1 MGIMKKLLLLSTLMI
16 ALNIFA
22 AEDDYEHLFRV
33 MTDSAT
39 PAATWIMAPIKKTLP
54 VDFDPSGIKEAFIEY
69 ELLLDTIDP
78 RTKIRARPDTK
89 WRDMLITL
97 NGKTVF
103 CGNPGKL
110 AMKGIHRV
118 PVNKEYIKA
127 GKNVITL
134 AWAPAPKAAKG
145 KKSKIKPAGYTGYI
159 YVAADATD
167 AEKIRRKLPKNKRNA
182 PENDIIRIRLLVN
195 I

>member
-1 MGIMKKLLLLSTLMI
+1 MKKLLLLPILLTTFNM
-16 ALNIFA
+16 FA
-22 AEDDYEHLFRV
+22 GADEYEHLFRV

-39 PAATWIMAPIKKTLP
+39 PSAIWLMAPVKKVLP

-69 ELLLDTIDP
+69 ELLLDTVNP
-78 RTKIRARPDTK
+78 RTKVRAQADTK

-103 CGNPGKL
+103 CGSPGKL

-127 GKNVITL
+127 GKNIITL
-134 AWAPAPKAAKG
+134 AWAPLPKSAKG
-145 KKSKIKPAGYTGYI
+145 KKSTAQNTGHTGYI
-159 YVAADATD
+159 YVAADGTD
-167 AEKIRRKLPKNKRNA
+167 AEKIRRKLPRDKRPA
-182 PENDIIRIRLLVN
+182 PDNDIIRIRLLVN